1 MAQIGFEEPAGSG
14 LFGVG
19 DVQPLGGGFYSVSGF
34 TPDPDKPGLYFTG
47 PLATTAPALTFL
59 PGNAATHV
67 APRVELVAREFAA
80 NAVTATF
87 YRSDGTRTWT
97 VRGGVS
103 RSVAGGVALI
113 DWEAPFGVPVTYRA
127 EQFDSAGL
135 SIGFTDSASIIL
147 DTEEVWIQHC
157 LEPSIAVRYNPTDKA
172 LEKLE
177 HGQDGSFLTVLGAPV
192 ATWIGSRRTG
202 LENIDLAGWTDT
214 FEQAAIL
221 SSMLGTYEQPRV
233 PIVVFRA
240 PPKYQLPPTLVAVI
254 ELVRVPFDTPFG
266 GEINKWS
273 MTATETNPPAIGLVE
288 ATLTWDDL
296 AAAYSTWDEVAAAY
310 SSWLDASRDYSL
322 AGLAG

>member
-19 DVQPLGGGFYSVSGF
+19 DVQPTGGGFYSTAGF
-34 TPDPDKPGLYFTG
+34 MADPDKPGLYFTG
-47 PLATTAPALTFL
+47 PLATTAPVLTFL
-59 PGNAATHV
+59 SGNAVAHT

-113 DWEAPFGVPVTYRA
+113 DWEAPFGVPVSYRA

-135 SIGFTDSASIIL
+135 SVGFTDSASIIL
-147 DTEEVWIQHC
+147 DIDEVWVQHV
-157 LEPSIAVRYNPTDKA
+157 LEPQIAVLWSFSDDALASIERPT
-172 LEKLE
+172 
-177 HGQDGSFLTVLGAPV
+177 DGSFMQVEGAAV
-192 ATWIGSRRTG
+192 QKWVGSRRTG
-202 LENIDLAGWTDT
+202 VTDVNLSGVTENLADAEI
-214 FEQAAIL
+214 FD
-221 SSMLGTYEQPRV
+221 SMFGTYEQPRV
-233 PIVVFRA
+233 PILVFRA
-240 PPKYQLPPTLVAVI
+240 PPLLRLPPTLIAQVQV
-254 ELVRVPFDTPFG
+254 VRAPLSIATVPDFDVWVLRG
-266 GEINKWS
+266 
-273 MTATETNPPAIGLVE
+273 TEVEPPAIGLVE